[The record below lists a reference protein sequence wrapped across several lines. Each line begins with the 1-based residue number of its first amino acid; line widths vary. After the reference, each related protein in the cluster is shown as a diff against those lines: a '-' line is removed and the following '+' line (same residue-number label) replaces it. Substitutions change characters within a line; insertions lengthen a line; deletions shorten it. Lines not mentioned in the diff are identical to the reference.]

1 MRRGSRDVL
10 FSQADR
16 NTDASSI
23 GILIPFGLDDVFK
36 HAPLRRSGRAVSFD
50 HAVPIVGITRRLWV
64 EEAIHSLSTGGAFL
78 VQLPIH

>member
-1 MRRGSRDVL
+1 MCSSMRHSGDL
-10 FSQADR
+10 
-16 NTDASSI
+16 
-23 GILIPFGLDDVFK
+23 
-36 HAPLRRSGRAVSFD
+36 GRAVSFD